1 MKKAC
6 QAPNSPRKQSIFEKQ
21 MSARTYAAL
30 QEKLYRFKGF
40 FVQKRAVRKYPR
52 PIAAH
57 LLGYVG
63 EVTKEKAEK
72 DPYYREGDY
81 IGVTGIE
88 RSYEEALRGI
98 KGKRYVVKDVHN
110 KEVGSYQEGK
120 FDSAAVLG
128 KPLYCT
134 IDAELQE
141 YVETL

>member
-40 FVQKRAVRKYPR
+40 FVQARSVRKYPR

-63 EVTKEKAEK
+63 EVSKEKAAK
-72 DPYYREGDY
+72 DPYYKEGDY
-81 IGVTGIE
+81 IGISGME
-88 RSYEEALRGI
+88 RSYEEALRGQ
-98 KGKRYVVKDVHN
+98 KGTRIVIKDVHN
-110 KEVGSYQEGK
+110 KSIGRFMNGK
-120 FDSAAVLG
+120 HD
-128 KPLYCT
+128 T
-134 IDAELQE
+134 
-141 YVETL
+141 